1 MEMIGTEE
9 LIEQVLLKWGR
20 GRIFFIRDIELKE
33 SPESIRHAL
42 SSLTEKRKILRLAR
56 GVYCFPKIVGE
67 YTFRTV
73 YPTDEEV
80 AQAVA
85 AHSGIRIIPFGD
97 LAAAELGLTDFHVGQ
112 LRYRTDGTSRTI
124 RLTSCRSI
132 VLHHTSEMNMFAF
145 RSEKIQLLCSVI
157 RDLGEEFV
165 CSPEQE
171 RKVRRILSSVPV
183 VDFLNDVVLP
193 PVWVSDVLRRLYGEI
208 R

>member
-1 MEMIGTEE
+1 MIGTEE

-20 GRIFFIRDIELKE
+20 GRIFFIRDIELNE

-85 AHSGIRIIPFGD
+85 AHSGIRIIPFCISARKKTGFI
-97 LAAAELGLTDFHVGQ
+97 LFLKSMSYNIHPK
-112 LRYRTDGTSRTI
+112 SRLSEI
-124 RLTSCRSI
+124 GFSERVSSRS
-132 VLHHTSEMNMFAF
+132 SN
-145 RSEKIQLLCSVI
+145 
-157 RDLGEEFV
+157 
-165 CSPEQE
+165 
-171 RKVRRILSSVPV
+171 
-183 VDFLNDVVLP
+183 
-193 PVWVSDVLRRLYGEI
+193 
-208 R
+208 